1 MHNMVTNVNLPN
13 RGQIPNLPIGTIV
26 ETNAA
31 FRNGGVQP
39 VFAGPV
45 PDGIYPLV
53 SRAAREN
60 EMILDAAFSG
70 NLEFAYSKFRQLN
83 MLKKLTEEQKRAMF
97 DEMIEGTKA
106 YLGDYK

>member
-1 MHNMVTNVNLPN
+1 MPPKPRIT
-13 RGQIPNLPIGTIV
+13 R
-26 ETNAA
+26 
-31 FRNGGVQP
+31 
-39 VFAGPV
+39 
-45 PDGIYPLV
+45 
-53 SRAAREN
+53 